1 MKEMDRKNIEM
12 NFNSRYEWKIGMNVC
27 TVKSNSICTP
37 NIKVNV
43 PKSSREV
50 KHGYS
55 IVFYVL

>member
-1 MKEMDRKNIEM
+1 
-12 NFNSRYEWKIGMNVC
+12 MNVC

-50 KHGYS
+50 KQGYS
-55 IVFYVL
+55 MGFTEQDS

>member
-1 MKEMDRKNIEM
+1 
-12 NFNSRYEWKIGMNVC
+12 MNVC

-50 KHGYS
+50 KQDYS
-55 IVFYVL
+55 MGFTEQDS